1 MLQMSYFLKGFFLTV
16 ALSAAAFLFVPQI
29 VLAEACFSYS
39 AQKCQE
45 GSKAVPDGPSVTACP
60 GKNDVFKGC
69 SKNSENGT
77 PDPVL
82 CCMSP
87 AETGVS
93 SKSQCGPKS
102 TPLGEYV
109 CMLKQACA
117 KNGKPFNADAN
128 KGDAVCNQTGEICC
142 QVKQASAASA
152 APAAKKVSGK
162 VMNIYNPLGPEL
174 SITAIIGK
182 VIRTFLG
189 IVGSIAL
196 LVFIY
201 GGVMWMTARGNT
213 KQAES
218 ARGALV
224 NGAIGLVIIVM
235 SYTLADNLVRMLT
248 TYQPPPPK
256 PLASEE
262 ATQAETEKAQEQT
275 SLSEQKAKEEQAK
288 QEGAQQQS
296 SKPKCPEGYTCQ
308 STNGMLLEYMQNY
321 CQQTASGDSEECG
334 AAALCCSSKK

>member
-1 MLQMSYFLKGFFLTV
+1 
-16 ALSAAAFLFVPQI
+16 
-29 VLAEACFSYS
+29 
-39 AQKCQE
+39 
-45 GSKAVPDGPSVTACP
+45 
-60 GKNDVFKGC
+60 
-69 SKNSENGT
+69 
-77 PDPVL
+77 
-82 CCMSP
+82 
-87 AETGVS
+87 
-93 SKSQCGPKS
+93 
-102 TPLGEYV
+102 
-109 CMLKQACA
+109 
-117 KNGKPFNADAN
+117 
-128 KGDAVCNQTGEICC
+128 
-142 QVKQASAASA
+142 
-152 APAAKKVSGK
+152 
-162 VMNIYNPLGPEL
+162 
-174 SITAIIGK
+174 
-182 VIRTFLG
+182 
-189 IVGSIAL
+189 
-196 LVFIY
+196 
-201 GGVMWMTARGNT
+201 VMWMTARGNT